1 MVAVGAQ
8 RPPVLAFTAAQPP
21 VDREPTGSAVG
32 IDRGVATSVATSTGQ
47 HLRAPH
53 SGKADRKA
61 GKLAARM
68 SRQHRGSRRRHASRQ
83 AVGKVHTRAAD
94 RRKDWVD
101 KTSTALVRDHDVI
114 VLEDL
119 RVQNM
124 VRRPAPK
131 PDPSQDG
138 VFLANRARAKAGLN
152 RSIHRSC
159 WGLLGRVEDKASAS
173 GVTVVTVNPAY
184 TSVGCRA
191 CGLT

>member
-8 RPPVLAFTAAQPP
+8 GPPVLAFTAAQPP

-32 IDRGVATSVATSTGQ
+32 IDRAVATSVAISTGQ

-68 SRQHRGSRRRHASRQ
+68 SRQHRRRYAFRQ
-83 AVGKVHTRAAD
+83 AVGKVHARAAD